1 MGLSSALASVE
12 SQLGHCPNKM
22 FLLGLQIDLR
32 TVLME

>member
-1 MGLSSALASVE
+1 MGTVLSSVE